1 MADVASLLG
10 TSPGSLAHQLYVRTP
25 SYQCFYI
32 PKKAGGSREINAPQ
46 EPIATYQRII
56 ASIISAIYRPHR
68 AVHGFCPDR
77 SVVTNARRHVA
88 RRLVLNFDIR
98 DFFPSIPFGRV
109 RWALMRPPLGL
120 NSRVATI
127 VAQICCF
134 QGRLAQGAP
143 SSPVLSNLVCRRL
156 DHQLSRLA
164 VLAGCSYTRYADDL
178 TLSTRDASFPAAIVA
193 NSGTTPPT
201 LSAEIAEIL
210 RQSGFHINP
219 EKTRIQG
226 PATRKVVTGLIV
238 NARPNVPRA
247 YVRELRAALHSWRRH
262 GESAADAR
270 FATVYASK
278 SKRTPPAPL
287 REYLRGRLAF
297 LSMVRGAEDRVT
309 ARYTV
314 EFAELARTHGPVIV
328 GRHATEEFLLT
339 RALWIVVGEDIE
351 GNEDNATAFALDQ
364 FGIVSCAHIFQG
376 EDIVRWYAVPAWDQS
391 KRYPIRAWRFH
402 RHYDLAQFQAP
413 IPTPASLIRGDS
425 RKLQVGQELIVAGF
439 PAWPGPVDRPRIQ
452 AARSSKVHVRSLV
465 RYTLLTGAH
474 LRGGDSGGP
483 VLDTSGR
490 VVAIVHKDMAAP
502 DLPNG
507 CVLAQHLDELQQ
519 ASGPKHVRLTL
530 RGV

>member
-270 FATVYASK
+270 FATVYASVAAPQTA
-278 SKRTPPAPL
+278 SFPWPDSVTRYATPD
-287 REYLRGRLAF
+287 EGRALAER
-297 LSMVRGAEDRVT
+297 RGASDARKQGAGTAACRAVEVSRAEEPWEIPERAAGASRGLRQGALPLGGNTDRDRHG
-309 ARYTV
+309 ARC
-314 EFAELARTHGPVIV
+314 PQ
-328 GRHATEEFLLT
+328 
-339 RALWIVVGEDIE
+339 D
-351 GNEDNATAFALDQ
+351 D
-364 FGIVSCAHIFQG
+364 C
-376 EDIVRWYAVPAWDQS
+376 
-391 KRYPIRAWRFH
+391 
-402 RHYDLAQFQAP
+402 
-413 IPTPASLIRGDS
+413 
-425 RKLQVGQELIVAGF
+425 
-439 PAWPGPVDRPRIQ
+439 RPM
-452 AARSSKVHVRSLV
+452 
-465 RYTLLTGAH
+465 
-474 LRGGDSGGP
+474 GG
-483 VLDTSGR
+483 
-490 VVAIVHKDMAAP
+490 
-502 DLPNG
+502 
-507 CVLAQHLDELQQ
+507 
-519 ASGPKHVRLTL
+519 
-530 RGV
+530 